1 MKKMLNW
8 MLAAILT
15 ISSASVVSSCSNED
29 TPAWDGKNVCTNYTV
44 EYNFVHPATNS
55 KYFVTK
61 WAVWSLDNKREPVP
75 VYSQTVSG
83 GHSHGNDS
91 QHTGEFSTHFH
102 SRQSQKQEHEQ
113 RNGNYCYRI
122 T

>member
-1 MKKMLNW
+1 MMNW

-29 TPAWDGKNVCTNYTV
+29 TPAWEGKNVCTNYTV

-83 GHSHGNDS
+83 GLSPYPPRCGPTPAGCSLHPG
-91 QHTGEFSTHFH
+91 
-102 SRQSQKQEHEQ
+102 R
-113 RNGNYCYRI
+113 RP
-122 T
+122 